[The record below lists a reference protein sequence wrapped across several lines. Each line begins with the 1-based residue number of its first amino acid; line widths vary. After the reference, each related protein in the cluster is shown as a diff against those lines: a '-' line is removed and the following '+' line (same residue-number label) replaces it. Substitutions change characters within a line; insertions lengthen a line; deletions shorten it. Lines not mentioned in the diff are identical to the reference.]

1 MISISNSIYCLI
13 LVLSSYTCTSIV
25 SALQFGSLLL
35 MKCNILLHISYRIL
49 YLKEYSFLK
58 KSLFS
63 AVQTKSYCLDV
74 GLLEECWPMNE
85 VWPLRCVWRHHFGLS
100 LMMTN
105 SYSIMKSALLVNA
118 GEWNI
123 QHLLTGSLG
132 KMLMAK
138 PSNQTVACSQKVQ
151 DNNLD

>member
-1 MISISNSIYCLI
+1 MISIPNSIYGLI

-35 MKCNILLHISYRIL
+35 LHISYRIL

-58 KSLFS
+58 KSFFS

-105 SYSIMKSALLVNA
+105 SCPIMKSALLV
-118 GEWNI
+118 
-123 QHLLTGSLG
+123 
-132 KMLMAK
+132 KMLVNEIYNIYWLVPWAK
-138 PSNQTVACSQKVQ
+138 CFWPNRLTK
-151 DNNLD
+151 L